1 MKLLLYAEP
10 SFCFD
15 LVHSTRPDINASDFF
30 GIIASTLVNDTQTSI
45 RSIVPGQFQYLNDIH
60 HSLDIFNP
68 IPVSFNELRS
78 VFTNATSLLSIYK
91 CIYNESYSD
100 NESQNFRQLIINKLD
115 DNWAPDIVITYPIH
129 NSILK
134 QIFPEALH
142 LQMENGILSRF
153 PFPSSIKFD
162 PFHYANEFVRR
173 FRNEIQHLN
182 VSEHDRA
189 LIQNLAQDLRAL
201 IQPSDSARHSLTDL
215 RKTYKHILLLPVLAS
230 NCYNESSC
238 DDQLS
243 FINAIMARVPMN
255 TAVVATF
262 HDTVD
267 AQINSTTFQ
276 YLRSIYPNLYNFQ
289 SNKAD
294 NYSAVFFPYVD
305 AVVNCSTMTGMQ
317 AKLFGVRVVAID
329 KRYSH
334 GFADK
339 IGLDGLSEWLSEPA
353 PDTTPELVWLL
364 THGNIF
370 DRRYNEDGWNFKYL
384 NTLLDQFRAKGIT
397 PHLFPKIEDLDGIVK
412 YIVNK
417 TKANI
422 RINKMRSFV
431 PDFILYILFKAKTA
445 ILNAK
450 RKNRRSNT

>member
-1 MKLLLYAEP
+1 MKLLLYSEP

-15 LVHSTRPDINASDFF
+15 LTNSTRPDKNTANFF
-30 GIIASTLVNDTQTSI
+30 GFIASTLFDNAQTSI
-45 RSIVPGQFQYLNDIH
+45 RSIVPDQFQYLNGIH

-68 IPVSFNELRS
+68 IPVSFNELLS

-91 CIYNESYSD
+91 CIYNESYTD
-100 NESQNFRQLIINKLD
+100 NEAKNFRQLIVNKLG
-115 DNWAPDIVITYPIH
+115 DNWVPDIVITYPIH

-162 PFHYANEFVRR
+162 PFHYANKFVRR

-201 IQPSDSARHSLTDL
+201 IQPSDPTRHSLANL

-243 FINAIMARVPMN
+243 FIRAIMAKVPMN

-339 IGLDGLSEWLSEPA
+339 IGLDGLSEWLAEPA

-370 DRRYNEDGWNFKYL
+370 DRRYNENGWNLKYL
-384 NTLLDQFRAKGIT
+384 HALLDQFRANGIT
-397 PHLFPKIEDLDGIVK
+397 PYLFPKIEDLDGIVK